1 MDTLFLAVTALSLV
15 LVLVMAIVVARMWRD
30 ERRRS
35 DARVAALAAMA
46 SQGSSDAR
54 RTEEI
59 TRRTHPANPVD
70 DLPLRESPAPAR
82 RASRPIPPPIG
93 PARDDEQVAAP
104 LFAQPQASTAWGRRM
119 VIIVP
124 LALIVIAAGVAFYPS
139 APDIASPPAAPASNA
154 PEPAAAA
161 MPLELLSLRHT
172 QEADKLTVTGLVQN
186 PKPGAPVAKVFV
198 TAFVFGPDG
207 TFLASGRAP
216 LDFTT
221 LAPGD
226 ESPFVVTVPVKGE
239 VARYRVG
246 FRGEDGR
253 VIAHV
258 DRRNGG
264 AIARAREERP

>member
-1 MDTLFLAVTALSLV
+1 MDTLFLAVTGLSLL

-46 SQGSSDAR
+46 GYPASDAAR
-54 RTEEI
+54 ADEI
-59 TRRTHPANPVD
+59 TRRTHHVNPLD
-70 DLPLRESPAPAR
+70 DMPLREAAPPRRSALPGPASTR
-82 RASRPIPPPIG
+82 
-93 PARDDEQVAAP
+93 PARDDEDRGAP
-104 LFAQPQASTAWGRRM
+104 LFAPPQTSTAWGRRL

-124 LALIVIAAGVAFYPS
+124 LCLIVVGAGIAFYPPS
-139 APDIASPPAAPASNA
+139 PDIAAPPASSV
-154 PEPAAAA
+154 PAAVERAA
-161 MPLELLSLRHT
+161 APVPLELLSLRHT
-172 QEADKLTVTGLVQN
+172 QEADKLMVTGLVQN
-186 PKPGAPVAKVFV
+186 PRAGAAVTKVFV
-198 TAFVFGPDG
+198 TAFVFAADG

-226 ESPFVVTVPVKGE
+226 ESPFVVTVPVKGD

-258 DRRNGG
+258 DRRSGS
-264 AIARAREERP
+264 AIARVSEERP